1 MLVEELFEEALQ
13 SLRTCILVN
22 KNLRRNH
29 VLSLQL
35 SITFDERF
43 KVTSVQFIIIDFC
56 LLSCQLDN
64 ITFKLL
70 Y

>member
-43 KVTSVQFIIIDFC
+43 KITSVQFIITDFS